1 MFKPHFWLRL
11 LLLAALLDTT
21 PARALDFVA
30 LGDMPYGD
38 SPAIEA
44 TYHRL
49 IARINATRPAFSV
62 HVGDFKSGGTECSD
76 AAFVRQRDNFG
87 RFDHPLV
94 YTPGDNEWTD
104 CHRRS
109 NGAYAPIERLARVRQ
124 LFFGPGITLG
134 KGPQPGL
141 AQSESMPEF
150 AEFVENR
157 RWDAAGILF
166 VTLHVVGSNNG
177 FEARSPTSSEE
188 FFRRDRANRAWLTAA
203 FDRARASGARGI
215 VVFMQADPFAARA
228 LYDDFPTWSGFR
240 GIIVETLLPLVRDW
254 HKPVLL
260 VHGDEHQFRND
271 RPFHL
276 DNAAVDNLFR
286 IEVPGDRDMRA
297 VLIHWH
303 DQGETPFSAELLAP

>member
-11 LLLAALLDTT
+11 LLLAALLGTT

-109 NGAYAPIERLARVRQ
+109 NGAYVPIERLARVRQ
-124 LFFGPGITLG
+124 LFFG
-134 KGPQPGL
+134 Q
-141 AQSESMPEF
+141 Q
-150 AEFVENR
+150 
-157 RWDAAGILF
+157 DHAAGRMQNILHRGQHF
-166 VTLHVVGSNNG
+166 CC
-177 FEARSPTSSEE
+177 
-188 FFRRDRANRAWLTAA
+188 RAHYHCIEL
-203 FDRARASGARGI
+203 I
-215 VVFMQADPFAARA
+215 P
-228 LYDDFPTWSGFR
+228 
-240 GIIVETLLPLVRDW
+240 IIVSLAFILMNMSQVRPLQ
-254 HKPVLL
+254 H
-260 VHGDEHQFRND
+260 
-271 RPFHL
+271 
-276 DNAAVDNLFR
+276 
-286 IEVPGDRDMRA
+286 
-297 VLIHWH
+297 
-303 DQGETPFSAELLAP
+303 